1 MRHSEPRIQELA
13 EAIQGALL
21 LVSGRRITW
30 YADQT
35 GYGGWNLRFVVLPSS
50 PDRPNAY
57 SCGCAIS
64 HDALHTT
71 QWWASIKHGI
81 MLQILHKLADDSKP
95 AEEKDV
101 TWLAA
106 PWIEPVKENQR

>member
-1 MRHSEPRIQELA
+1 
-13 EAIQGALL
+13 
-21 LVSGRRITW
+21 
-30 YADQT
+30 
-35 GYGGWNLRFVVLPSS
+35 
-50 PDRPNAY
+50 
-57 SCGCAIS
+57 
-64 HDALHTT
+64 
-71 QWWASIKHGI
+71 